1 MVKKISFFVIVA
13 FVVVVLF
20 LGVYRMGLF
29 GKKEDMIDLGFLTD
43 LEIMALV
50 NTLEMYSD
58 EITDKNTKSTIAKA
72 IKNVNK
78 GSVTKE
84 EMACIKEGL
93 NRFIKW
99 FEKTSPGVQINPII
113 NSRSAL
119 SKIRNKGY

>member
-1 MVKKISFFVIVA
+1 
-13 FVVVVLF
+13 
-20 LGVYRMGLF
+20 MGLF
-29 GKKEDMIDLGFLTD
+29 GKKEDMIDLGFLND

-58 EITDKNTKSTIAKA
+58 EITDKNTKSTIARA
-72 IKNVNK
+72 IKNVKK
-78 GSVTKE
+78 GTVTKE